1 MPICEPRTEH
11 PLGHWRGAASIPS
24 CTWPSPPRKVLS
36 TAGLERV
43 AGWRGVGLGHTGSE
57 GAIGAQG
64 QGQMQGQGQ
73 GQGQGQ
79 EQGKG
84 RGKG

>member
-36 TAGLERV
+36 TAGLER
-43 AGWRGVGLGHTGSE
+43 GKGGEGLGWGT
-57 GAIGAQG
+57 QG
-64 QGQMQGQGQ
+64 RK
-73 GQGQGQ
+73 
-79 EQGKG
+79 EL
-84 RGKG
+84 